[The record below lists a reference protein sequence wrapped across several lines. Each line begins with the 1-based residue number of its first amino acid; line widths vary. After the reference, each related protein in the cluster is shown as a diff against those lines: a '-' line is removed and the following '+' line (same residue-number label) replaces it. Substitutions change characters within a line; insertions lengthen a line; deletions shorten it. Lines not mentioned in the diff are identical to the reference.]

1 MKHFTSL
8 LAAACFTLTSCSSL
22 QKKPAPNQIDAPPP
36 KLLAPSVRKIWIPAQ
51 LKDGGQ
57 EWEAGHYLYRIDR
70 NTSWSR

>member
-1 MKHFTSL
+1 MKRFTAL
-8 LAAACFTLTSCSSL
+8 LGACLLFASCSSQ
-22 QKKPAPNQIDAPPP
+22 QKKPDPNQTDAPPP